1 MSTDDRPDI
10 LTRAYLIRD
19 GRTTWWVEIAP
30 TLPDSTRIDLDAMP
44 FLGIDTQL
52 PSTAQLYDAYQAASK
67 VLHQA
72 GWQLQNLGVRGPF
85 QEWPIERIPPGPD
98 GTQPP
103 AAPTG
108 EDGYLRRAGT
118 AWQSHTPRITRR
130 PSPVYLTAAAA
141 RRLIR
146 RRHNVALPDGYD
158 QGVLARIMAWTDSS
172 STEHVTLD
180 ERQAREVG
188 QIARELADHHVEH
201 LEVSNFGDEPWGVA
215 GVLRALETGHSTPYP
230 FAADGSSIMPTWQET
245 TADADTGPEPEPE
258 SDQPW
263 ADEAPVDEQLDD
275 LLVDIVYSVAKLLYD
290 DGLIDYDETDEEEEA
305 AVSERILTSH
315 SAPEMKQRILDAVIS
330 RGTLLHAVQ
339 TGERPRG
346 DSSS

>member
-1 MSTDDRPDI
+1 MTDT
-10 LTRAYLIRD
+10 LTRACLIRD

-30 TLPDSTRIDLDAMP
+30 TLPDSTRLDRGAMP

-52 PSTAQLYDAYQAASK
+52 PSTAQLYDAQRAAHK
-67 VLHQA
+67 VLLDA
-72 GWQLQNLGVRGPF
+72 GWQEVNLGFTVTS
-85 QEWPIERIPPGPD
+85 QQWPIERIPPGAD
-98 GTQPP
+98 GTHPS

-118 AWQSHTPRITRR
+118 AWQSHTPRVTRR

-146 RRHNVALPDGYD
+146 RRHNVTLPDGYD
-158 QGVLARIMAWTDSS
+158 QDVLARIMAWTDSS

-188 QIARELADHHVEH
+188 QIARELADHHAEH

-215 GVLRALETGHSTPYP
+215 GVLRALETGHSTPGDTP
-230 FAADGSSIMPTWQET
+230 SDEPDTGTTRQETAASTADGL
-245 TADADTGPEPEPE
+245 EPAPE

-263 ADEAPVDEQLDD
+263 ADEAPADEQLDD

-315 SAPEMKQRILDAVIS
+315 SAPEMKQRILEAVIS
-330 RGTLLHAVQ
+330 RGGLLHAVQ
-339 TGERPRG
+339 TGERPCG

>member
-1 MSTDDRPDI
+1 MTD
-10 LTRAYLIRD
+10 TRACLTRD

-30 TLPDSTRIDLDAMP
+30 TLPDSTRLDRGAMP

-52 PSTAQLYDAYQAASK
+52 PSTAQLYDAQQAAHR
-67 VLHQA
+67 VLLEA
-72 GWQLQNLGVRGPF
+72 GWREVNLGFTVTS
-85 QEWPIERIPPGPD
+85 QQWPIERIPPGAD

-108 EDGYLRRAGT
+108 EDGYLRRVGT
-118 AWQSHTPRITRR
+118 AWQSHTPRVTRR

-146 RRHNVALPDGYD
+146 KRHDVALPDGCD
-158 QGVLARIMAWTDSS
+158 QDVLARIMAWTDSS
-172 STEHVTLD
+172 STEHVPLD

-201 LEVSNFGDEPWGVA
+201 LEVSNLGDEPWGVA
-215 GVLRALETGHSTPYP
+215 GVLRALETGHSTPGGTP
-230 FAADGSSIMPTWQET
+230 SDEPDATTPQET
-245 TADADTGPEPEPE
+245 TAGADTGPEPG

-290 DGLIDYDETDEEEEA
+290 DGLIDYDETDEDEEA
-305 AVSERILTSH
+305 AVPERILTAP
-315 SAPEMKQRILDAVIS
+315 SAPEMKRRILDAVIS
-330 RGTLLHAVQ
+330 RGDLLHAVQ
-339 TGERPRG
+339 AGEKARR
-346 DSSS
+346 DR